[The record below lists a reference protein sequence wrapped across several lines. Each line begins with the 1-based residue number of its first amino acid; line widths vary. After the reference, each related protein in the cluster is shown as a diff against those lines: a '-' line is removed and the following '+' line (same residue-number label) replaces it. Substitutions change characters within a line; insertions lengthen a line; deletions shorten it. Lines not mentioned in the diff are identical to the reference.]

1 MMQSGYRVLL
11 VSLAAF
17 AATMAGGVLAL
28 RLQRRLH
35 LVLGFSA
42 GAVVGV
48 ALFDLLPE
56 ALSLAEDR
64 FGNPAVTTALATGFL
79 GYLLLD
85 RFLLLHG
92 LPELPAAGAAR
103 RGALG
108 AGSLCVHS
116 FIDGLSIG
124 LAFKVSIPAGVVVAV
139 AVLVHD
145 FSDGINTVG
154 LILRNQGGVRSAIS
168 WLLADAVAPLA
179 GAAATLLF
187 TPSGPVLGL
196 CLAVFAGFFLYIGA
210 CDLVPE
216 SYRRHPRATTTL
228 MTLLGAAVIFV
239 GVRLAQG

>member
-1 MMQSGYRVLL
+1 MMQSAQLVLL
-11 VSLAAF
+11 VSLSTF
-17 AATMAGGVLAL
+17 VSTMAGGLLAL
-28 RLQRRLH
+28 RLKHRLH

-56 ALSLAEDR
+56 SLSLAQAR
-64 FGNPAVTTALATGFL
+64 FGIPAATAALAIGFL
-79 GYLLLD
+79 GYLVLN
-85 RFLLLHG
+85 RVLLLHG
-92 LPELPAAGAAR
+92 SGTPADPSSR
-103 RGALG
+103 RAALG

-124 LAFKVSIPAGVVVAV
+124 LAFKVSMPVGAAVAV

-154 LILRNQGGVRSAIS
+154 LVLRNEGGGRSALR
-168 WLLADAVAPLA
+168 WLLADALAPLA
-179 GAAATLLF
+179 GAAMTLLI
-187 TPSGPVLGL
+187 TPSDPVLGI

-210 CDLVPE
+210 SDLVPE
-216 SYRRHPRATTTL
+216 SYRGYPRVWTTV
-228 MTLLGAAVIFV
+228 MTLLGAAVIYI